1 MFYTNEDI
9 SDRLNSIYNE
19 QVTRQSGNF
28 TLPNKEKLLE
38 LLKDRKVILFFY
50 LTSEQGSEQEMTDDG
65 HYVPTVNMKLL
76 SFFVSPYGD
85 KLWCDDNSLKYLVQ
99 LVHQG
104 QHQPLEHQQFH
115 LLQELLVVMVLL
127 VDLVLLELLELVI
140 LQVHQVLMVLQELLV
155 PLVLQVSQELLEQ
168 VVIHQQVELQ
178 VQLVAQVLME
188 QVVFQEQ
195 LVLAEYLALQE
206 HLVLKELLE

>member
-1 MFYTNEDI
+1 MFYANEDI

-104 QHQPLEHQQFH
+104 QHQPLA
-115 LLQELLVVMVLL
+115 MS
-127 VDLVLLELLELVI
+127 DELVPQDVCTNI
-140 LQVHQVLMVLQELLV
+140 IDKQWENFSAKLDKKQKSFSDFVNRLN
-155 PLVLQVSQELLEQ
+155 
-168 VVIHQQVELQ
+168 
-178 VQLVAQVLME
+178 
-188 QVVFQEQ
+188 
-195 LVLAEYLALQE
+195 
-206 HLVLKELLE
+206 K